1 VNPQWHD
8 EFVALCALYP
18 SGELTEEEWA
28 LLQVHLA
35 YCDSCRAAFD
45 EYQQI
50 ASGVIPVMAAS
61 AAAEPSST
69 PEPTSF
75 SLEAAER
82 RLIAQ
87 LDSAPV
93 DHPSSHSRSF
103 PWQLLVGTVATGAAL
118 AAALT
123 GVHIYRTNVASRP
136 QANAVAQVEPQKPV
150 TTQPSDQTALRSELE
165 QTRFRAA
172 ELEQQM
178 NEAKENLLQSNAS
191 VTRMQQQ
198 IEAETAEQK
207 KASDE
212 RDQLRQ
218 EFAAAQIEAQSLRD
232 KTTATSIA
240 ATQQTSRTSFLE
252 ARLRDATAALEEKD
266 RMLALDKEFLA
277 HDREIRDLIGARDLY
292 IADIYDVAQT
302 GKTNK
307 PFGRLFYTKDKSLVF
322 YGYDLDKQAGLKQSV
337 AFQAWGSSDDRQ
349 NVSLGLFY
357 QDDTHKR
364 WVLRFND
371 TKTLAHLNKVFVTAE
386 PQGGS
391 ATPTGKP
398 LLLAYLQI
406 QPNHP

>member
-1 VNPQWHD
+1 MNPQWHD

-35 YCDSCRAAFD
+35 YCDSCSAVFD

-50 ASGVIPVMAAS
+50 ASNVIPVMAAS
-61 AAAEPSST
+61 ATTEPSST
-69 PEPTSF
+69 PGPTSF

-82 RLIAQ
+82 RLMAQ
-87 LDSAPV
+87 LDSAPI
-93 DHPSSHSRSF
+93 DHPSSHPRSF
-103 PWQLLVGTVATGAAL
+103 SWQLLAGTVAAGAAL
-118 AAALT
+118 AAALA
-123 GVHIYRTNVASRP
+123 GVHIYRANVASRP

-165 QTRFRAA
+165 QTRLRAA

-212 RDQLRQ
+212 RNQLRQ
-218 EFAAAQIEAQSLRD
+218 ELAAAQIEAQSFRD
-232 KTTATSIA
+232 KATATSIA
-240 ATQQTSRTSFLE
+240 ATQQTSRTSSLE
-252 ARLRDATAALEEKD
+252 ARLRDANAALEEKD

-337 AFQAWGSSDDRQ
+337 AFQAWGCCDDRQ
-349 NVSLGLFY
+349 YVSLGLFY